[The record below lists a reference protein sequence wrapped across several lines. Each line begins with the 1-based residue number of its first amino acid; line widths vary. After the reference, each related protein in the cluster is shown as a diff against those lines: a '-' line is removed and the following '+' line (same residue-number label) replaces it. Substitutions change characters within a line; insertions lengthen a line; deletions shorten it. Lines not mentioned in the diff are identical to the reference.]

1 LINKINYMGNNKAPV
16 FTLTIVSIIVG
27 VSLFKLIDFATFKVE
42 KPALAVVYLVTF
54 VGSVYVL
61 IKSRKRNSEK

>member
-1 LINKINYMGNNKAPV
+1 MGNNKAPV

-42 KPALAVVYLVTF
+42 KPALAVIYLVTF

-61 IKSRKRNSEK
+61 IKNRKRNSEK

>member
-1 LINKINYMGNNKAPV
+1 MGNNKAPV

-42 KPALAVVYLVTF
+42 KPALAVIYLVTF

-61 IKSRKRNSEK
+61 IKSRKRNQSK

>member
-1 LINKINYMGNNKAPV
+1 MINNINYMRNNKAPV

-42 KPALAVVYLVTF
+42 KPALAVIYLVTF

-61 IKSRKRNSEK
+61 IKNRKRNQSK